1 MLCQL
6 LVSSENNVMILHVQL
21 DGSRQD
27 ILERTERKLDGSN
40 HVIFEYSVPHSASSS
55 ASP

>member
-6 LVSSENNVMILHVQL
+6 LVSSENDVMILHVQL
-21 DGSRQD
+21 DGSSQD
-27 ILERTERKLDGSN
+27 ILERTEHKLDGSN
-40 HVIFEYSVPHSASSS
+40 HVIFEYSVPHFVSSS